1 MNNVEDLEIYAKD
14 LSLDMI
20 RKWLKAHFD
29 TVEVLGSGNKV
40 HDFLAHGQQ
49 ASAPVMVVEGAVG
62 KVWTSIWF
70 KTNKT
75 PWRDDMACARSLN
88 QFAKC
93 RVRANAAPWSDG
105 EDMDEWWQLTE
116 SGEESTVSWPNAL

>member
-1 MNNVEDLEIYAKD
+1 MNNVKDLEIYVKD

-29 TVEVLGSGNKV
+29 TVEVLGSSNKV
-40 HDFLAHGQQ
+40 HDFLVHGQKD
-49 ASAPVMVVEGAVG
+49 SAPVMIVEGAVG
-62 KVWTSIWF
+62 KAWTSIWF
-70 KTNKT
+70 KANKT
-75 PWRDDMACARSLN
+75 PWGDDMACARSLN

-105 EDMDEWWQLTE
+105 EDMDEWWQITE